1 MRQLVIF
8 ALLVAATSSVA
19 SSNQLR
25 QKSTN
30 QNIRKF
36 DLKSFAY
43 REAVKTLRQD
53 WAEAVRFME
62 KNGDKDDWVQ
72 EKNIEG
78 FEAKSTYG
86 DITGDRSDDAAVSV
100 YYGLGGSGSFT
111 GVFIYTLRDGSPSL
125 VARVKGGDCAHG
137 GIESVKII
145 NGQLIVGRY
154 RPTADDCNAC
164 HGYIETTKYKWL
176 GSRLLRQVF
185 K

>member
-1 MRQLVIF
+1 MRQLVILAF
-8 ALLVAATSSVA
+8 LVATTSSVA

-36 DLKSFAY
+36 DLKKLAY

-111 GVFIYTLRDGSPSL
+111 GVFVYTLRDGSPSL
-125 VARVKGGDCAHG
+125 V
-137 GIESVKII
+137 
-145 NGQLIVGRY
+145 
-154 RPTADDCNAC
+154 
-164 HGYIETTKYKWL
+164 
-176 GSRLLRQVF
+176 
-185 K
+185 